1 MKAGIVGC
9 GFIGSELAMF
19 IGKRKGLRLIGLNDV
34 DKNKVNG
41 LIKKLKNKPKFMGLN
56 DLIKKCDL
64 VIESAGKE
72 VIEEILENENLDK
85 KGKSLLIMS
94 TGGLINN
101 LGLLRKIK
109 NCQIYLPS

>member
-109 NCQIYLPS
+109 K